1 MRHKD
6 IENIKLIDDG
16 KYRSV
21 ECKMANGDT
30 ITIKSC
36 YESWQQYGSNYDE
49 LWKTV
54 PIADYYNRWMHGS
67 TLTDYELEFADE
79 YEC

>member
-16 KYRSV
+16 KYRSI

-30 ITIKSC
+30 TGLFEI
-36 YESWQQYGSNYDE
+36 
-49 LWKTV
+49 
-54 PIADYYNRWMHGS
+54 
-67 TLTDYELEFADE
+67 
-79 YEC
+79 